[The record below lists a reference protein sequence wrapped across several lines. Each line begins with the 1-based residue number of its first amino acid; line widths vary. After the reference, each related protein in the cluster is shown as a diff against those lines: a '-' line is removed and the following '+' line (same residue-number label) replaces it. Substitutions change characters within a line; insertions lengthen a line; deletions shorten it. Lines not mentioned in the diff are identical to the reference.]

1 MKKMRI
7 HWLLVAV
14 LGVAYGA
21 RAAGDSKPKTA
32 DCDRQCLTKILD
44 TYFDSVAKHNPSELK
59 VSGNVRFTENGADLK
74 FGQGLWQ
81 RGGAATYRLDA
92 IDPEDGQVASNAV
105 VTDNG
110 TKAILLVRM
119 KVEKRKVTEVETLV
133 VRPGEGQRSNP
144 DSLSG
149 TTPTVYEAV
158 VPEADRGTRE
168 QLVAAA
174 AAYLDALA
182 TRGTDSFKA
191 PPIAPEAIRAENGVQ
206 TTGISRGGRAPVSLA
221 ESFNNSAPRPATA
234 TGTGVR
240 SWISDRRFPVADL
253 ERGIVLV
260 IGEMNL
266 HLPSGQL
273 DGPPLHSVPKPDGVR
288 LQVLSEFFKV
298 SGGQIHQIQAVMLD
312 LDDPK
317 VTTPGWPTGQ

>member
-1 MKKMRI
+1 MKKKMRI
-7 HWLLVAV
+7 HWFLTTMLGIAFNAQASGAAQPKAV
-14 LGVAYGA
+14 
-21 RAAGDSKPKTA
+21 
-32 DCDRQCLTKILD
+32 DCDRQCLAKILD
-44 TYFDSVAKHNPSELK
+44 TYFDSIAKHDASELK
-59 VSGNVRFTENGADLK
+59 VSGKVRFTENGADLK
-74 FGQGLWQ
+74 VGQGLWQ
-81 RGGAATYRLDA
+81 RGGPATYRLDA

-105 VTDNG
+105 ITDTGN
-110 TKAILLVRM
+110 KAILLVRM

-133 VRPGEGQRSNP
+133 VLPREGQRSNP

-149 TTPTVYEAV
+149 TTPTVYATV
-158 VPEADRGTRE
+158 VPEADRGTRQ

-221 ESFNNSAPRPATA
+221 ESFNNPVPRPAA
-234 TGTGVR
+234 GAGVR
-240 SWISDRRFPVADL
+240 SFISGRRFPVADL
-253 ERGIVLV
+253 EHGIVLV

-266 HLPSGQL
+266 HLPPGQL
-273 DGPPLHSVPKPDGVR
+273 DGPPLHAVPKPDGVR
-288 LQVLSEFFKV
+288 LQVLSEFFKI

-317 VTTPGWPTGQ
+317 VTTPGWSTGQ

>member
-1 MKKMRI
+1 MKKACLYLSI
-7 HWLLVAV
+7 VALV
-14 LGVAYGA
+14 GA
-21 RAAGDSKPKTA
+21 AHSPQAAGGASSKSKGA
-32 DCDRQCLTKILD
+32 DCDRQCLVKILD
-44 TYFDSVAKHNPSELK
+44 TYFDSIAKHDPSELK
-59 VSGNVRFTENGADLK
+59 VSNKVRFTENGAELK
-74 FGQGLWQ
+74 VGQGLWQ
-81 RGGAATYRLDA
+81 RAGAATYRLDA

-110 TKAILLVRM
+110 KNAILLVRL

-149 TTPTVYEAV
+149 TSPTVYAAV
-158 VPEADRGTRE
+158 VPESERGTRE
-168 QLVAAA
+168 QLVAAG

-182 TRGTDSFKA
+182 TRGTDAFKA

-206 TTGISRGGRAPVSLA
+206 TTGISRGGRPPVSLA
-221 ESFNNSAPRPATA
+221 ESFNNPAPRAT
-234 TGTGVR
+234 TGVR
-240 SWISDRRFPVADL
+240 SWISDRRFPVVDL
-253 ERGIVLV
+253 EHGIVLV

-266 HLPSGQL
+266 HLPPGTL
-273 DGPPLHSVPKPDGVR
+273 DGPPLHSMPKPDGVR

-298 SGGQIHQIQAVMLD
+298 SGGQVHQIQAVMLD

-317 VTTPGWPTGQ
+317 VITPGWPASE